1 MEVLLVSCTF
11 PDHEIAWEI
20 SRAAVGNGLAACATL
35 TPEAKSIYRW
45 KGQIETAQETTV
57 TFKTTKDQ
65 FDALRKFVVKDHP
78 VRSSRGDCLAGV
90 GWLAG
95 VPGVGGSEYAWKRI
109 DAKRPENL
117 ASPTIGRAKNSA
129 RRRRGREPGA
139 QQNA

>member
-78 VRSSRGDCLAGV
+78 YEVPEVIAWPASDGSPEYLAWVEASTRGNG
-90 GWLAG
+90 
-95 VPGVGGSEYAWKRI
+95 
-109 DAKRPENL
+109 
-117 ASPTIGRAKNSA
+117 
-129 RRRRGREPGA
+129 
-139 QQNA
+139 